1 MRVNLPVPVPGQ
13 TTTPTVD
20 KHVTVLLDSKD
31 GTPGRQAFSTTG
43 GFAQEPT
50 VLAPPRDGH
59 DVEAFTTGSAY
70 FQAIAKAIS
79 GAQQHV
85 WIAGWQLGWDVELD
99 EFGQGSTRL
108 IDVISKLDRQKVDVR
123 IMIFGTKFSTPP
135 IDDVHVAETFKK
147 LGCKVMRAKGESD
160 FSETLFSYFSHHQKC
175 VIIDGKVAFIG
186 GLDLAHGRR
195 DDHTFNV
202 IADKASRRLNEM
214 YNACVPHTRNIEP
227 DEQAWVNLGTKP
239 GGAREAYDNKEKKLL
254 DHHNRPRQPWQD
266 VHLKLQGPAVFDL
279 VSNYVRRWN
288 GLTIASRPNHDPYD
302 LPQPERPQP
311 IETVGQIPLDQFLP
325 DKLEKA
331 GNLTVQILRS
341 ASADQNERELRRRRT
356 LPEAM
361 LGAGL
366 KQPQV
371 DIQEAMI
378 RSIRGAQQYIYIENQ
393 YFISNYGQEQVVDA
407 NGALITSPPASDE
420 LKRANELFKKSTGS
434 IATPL
439 FYASLT
445 KEASQVSNLIVS
457 ALGARI
463 RQAIMEDAPFH
474 VYLMMPLHSEGL
486 LNSPMM
492 MGVMHQTMQTIT
504 FGSHSLIN
512 LIKRALLEKEYLLDG
527 KSIDSLGSEG
537 LSRELWRIPESAW
550 SKYLTLLY
558 GRNFGLIPQGPLVTE
573 QIYVHSKCMIVDDN
587 VVIVG
592 SANINDRSLMG
603 DRDSEI
609 AAMIVDS
616 QCTQATL
623 CGNKPAMVR
632 KFARDLRQSLWKKHL
647 GLAGALPTG
656 GPQAA
661 ADLASIL
668 EAPASPDTVA
678 KIQTL
683 AKNNSQAYEK
693 AFPWVPRN
701 ADTRRVTYDGEDPV
715 KMGSSIWAGWQSSA
729 NDQFQPWSEAFSYPV
744 GDQAEATQ
752 TTLVGQIKGFWCSY
766 PYLWTHGQNN
776 YDPRI
781 ALELLSQKEAP
792 RDTSAISSHV

>member
-13 TTTPTVD
+13 ESTPAVD
-20 KHVTVLLDSKD
+20 KHATILLDAKD
-31 GTPGRQAFSTTG
+31 GTPGRQAVVSTG

-50 VLAPPRDGH
+50 RLAPPRDGH
-59 DVEAFTTGSAY
+59 AVEAYTTGSAY
-70 FQAIAKAIS
+70 FQAIAKAIA

-99 EFGQGSTRL
+99 SFGQGSVRL
-108 IDVISKLDRQKVDVR
+108 IDVIRQLDRQKVDVR

-135 IDDVHVAETFKK
+135 IDDAHVAETFTK

-160 FSETLFSYFSHHQKC
+160 FSEKLFSYFSHHQKC

-195 DDHTFNV
+195 DDHTFTV

-214 YNACVPHTRNIEP
+214 YNACVPHTRSIEP
-227 DEQAWVNLGTKP
+227 DEQAWVDLGTKT

-254 DHHNRPRQPWQD
+254 DYHNRPRQPWQD
-266 VHLKLQGPAVFDL
+266 VHLKIQGPAVFDL

-288 GLTIASRPNHDPYD
+288 GLTIAPRPNHDHYR
-302 LPQPERPQP
+302 LRQPERPQP
-311 IETVGQIPLDQFLP
+311 IETVGPTPLDQFVA
-325 DKLEKA
+325 DKLEKP

-366 KQPQV
+366 ERPQV

-378 RSIRGAQQYIYIENQ
+378 RSILGAQQYIYIENQ
-393 YFISNYGQEQVVDA
+393 YFISNYGQEQVVDT
-407 NGALITSPPASDE
+407 NGAPITSPPASDE
-420 LKRANELFKKSTGS
+420 LKRANELFKESTGS

-512 LIKRALLEKEYLLDG
+512 LVKRALLEKEHLLRG
-527 KSIDSLGSEG
+527 ASIEELAPEV
-537 LSRELWRIPESAW
+537 LSARLWKMPESTW
-550 SKYLTLLY
+550 SRYLTLLY
-558 GRNFGLIPQGPLVTE
+558 GRNFGRIPQGPLVTE

-609 AAMIVDS
+609 AAMIVDP

-632 KFARDLRQSLWKKHL
+632 QFARDLRQSLWKKHL
-647 GLAGALPTG
+647 GLTESLPPG

-661 ADLASIL
+661 ANMASIL
-668 EAPASPDTVA
+668 EAPASAETVA
-678 KIQTL
+678 KIQAL
-683 AKNNSQAYEK
+683 ARNNSQAYES
-693 AFPWVPRN
+693 AFPWLPRN
-701 ADTRRVTYDGEDPV
+701 EDTRRATVNDDEPV
-715 KMGSSIWAGWQSSA
+715 KMGSSIWAGWQSSM
-729 NDQFQPWSEAFSYPV
+729 NDSLQPWSEAFSYPV
-744 GDQAEATQ
+744 GDEAQ
-752 TTLVGQIKGFWCSY
+752 RLQNTLAGQIKGFWCSY
-766 PYLWTHGQNN
+766 PYLWTQGQNN

-781 ALELLSQKEAP
+781 ALELLSQEEQP
-792 RDTSAISSHV
+792 RDTSANSSHA